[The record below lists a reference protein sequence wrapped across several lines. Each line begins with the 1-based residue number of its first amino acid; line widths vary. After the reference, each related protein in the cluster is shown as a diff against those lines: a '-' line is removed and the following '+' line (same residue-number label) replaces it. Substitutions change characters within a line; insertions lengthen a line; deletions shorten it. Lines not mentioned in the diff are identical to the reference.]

1 MIETIFKTSDG
12 KEFKDKKDAIEHE
25 TCKQRDNYVQT
36 LANYYYFRFN
46 DHRQNV
52 RLYLQYKH
60 ITLEEFKKLAA
71 YHNYSNTQARKKLW
85 ELRNL
90 YKDKVKEGEKKIK
103 EKKSFLQK
111 SIAQIKK
118 EEAIMKKM

>member
-1 MIETIFKTSDG
+1 MIEKIFKTSDG
-12 KEFKDKKDAIEHE
+12 KEFKVKKDAIEYE
-25 TCKQRDNYVQT
+25 THRQRDDYVQA
-36 LANYYYFRFN
+36 LANYHYFRFN

-60 ITLEEFKKLAA
+60 MTLEEFKKITAS
-71 YHNYSNTQARKKLW
+71 YNYSNTQARKKLW

-103 EKKSFLQK
+103 EKKSYLQK
-111 SIAQIKK
+111 SIAQIKQ